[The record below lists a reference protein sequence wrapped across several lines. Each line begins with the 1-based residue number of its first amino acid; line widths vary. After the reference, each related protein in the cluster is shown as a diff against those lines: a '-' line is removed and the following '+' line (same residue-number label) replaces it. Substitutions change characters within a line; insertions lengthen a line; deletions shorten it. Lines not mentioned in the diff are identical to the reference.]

1 MTRSGFAVCLAALCA
16 VIGTAGCGKKQDKPA
31 ANQNAAVTSA
41 PAPPQETP
49 EKLRAKALFKNAVE
63 LSYSLKFDAS
73 AAKFKEAL
81 KCDPENRELQQNLA
95 FTLWRAHKVDEAR
108 VIWKKLAK
116 GQDSAAQSARNFLS
130 LDPKD
135 VPKSL

>member
-1 MTRSGFAVCLAALCA
+1 MTRSGCAVCLAALGA
-16 VIGTAGCGKKQDKPA
+16 VIGMAGCGQKPDKPA
-31 ANQNAAVTSA
+31 ANSNAAVTSA
-41 PAPPQETP
+41 PRPQESP
-49 EKLRAKALFKNAVE
+49 EKLRAKSLFKDAVE

-81 KCDPENRELQQNLA
+81 KCDPDNRELQQNLA

-108 VIWKKLAK
+108 IIWKKLAK